1 MKGKEFANLLNELS
15 MLVRSVEAQ
24 EIADGLS
31 TLARVFS
38 SAPRRE
44 VSDVCSVLSGVE
56 PPEHNNG
63 LRTREMLS
71 IFPALRRL
79 LKKAKADR
87 GTVEDMETLES
98 ALRAQERASPE
109 AVTDEAIKKLR
120 QQTESERQ
128 PDKYVDQYVTR
139 LEAALGDQDNFKA
152 VFEEL
157 RADAAIKRNEAIA
170 LAKET
175 ARSRDHALKLIMARH
190 TALLGS
196 RARQKATKGRTAA

>member
-1 MKGKEFANLLNELS
+1 
-15 MLVRSVEAQ
+15 
-24 EIADGLS
+24 
-31 TLARVFS
+31 
-38 SAPRRE
+38 
-44 VSDVCSVLSGVE
+44 
-56 PPEHNNG
+56 
-63 LRTREMLS
+63 MLS

-170 LAKET
+170 LAKGFAKET

>member
-1 MKGKEFANLLNELS
+1 
-15 MLVRSVEAQ
+15 
-24 EIADGLS
+24 
-31 TLARVFS
+31 VFS

-44 VSDVCSVLSGVE
+44 VGDVCSVLSGVK

-71 IFPALRRL
+71 LFPALRRL
-79 LKKAKADR
+79 LTRAKADKR
-87 GTVEDMETLES
+87 TVEDLGTFEN

-109 AVTDEAIKKLR
+109 EVTDAAIKKLR
-120 QQTESERQ
+120 EQGEAAKGQ
-128 PDKYVDQYVTR
+128 PPPAQSDDSVDQYVTR
-139 LEAALGDQDNFKA
+139 LEAALGHGDKFKA

-157 RADAAIKRNEAIA
+157 KSDAAIGRRDAIA
-170 LAKET
+170 LAKRFAKET
-175 ARSRDHALKLIMARH
+175 AKSRDHAFKVIMTRH